1 MTFLILATMCFK
13 ISETP
18 FLSLLNL
25 CFYVLNKKSYMLRIF
40 VFVLFLL
47 SLSACKSQQTK
58 TKNVQI
64 AFIADAH
71 LQDIFAKFEDNNYQG
86 IQNPV
91 TGEYANIRTMN
102 AQLHSTRIFNENYFA
117 FLEALN
123 NIAKR
128 GIKQVVLPGDF
139 SDDGQPVHVRGL
151 RKILDEYSKKYG
163 MSFFVT
169 TGNHDTVKPF
179 AQEAVKTDFLGKE
192 GKEQIISSSKNNLTK
207 HENQLEPIITA
218 DIKNWG
224 YKETLNEMQA
234 FGFFPQKNYLYW
246 ETPFSD
252 YNYESYNFEKALA
265 ESDLAKRTYPVK
277 NTNLFLPDASYLVE
291 PIKGVWLLAIDANA
305 YVPNEKLSG
314 LPNDPHDFSGASVGY
329 NNVLIYKQHL
339 INWVKK
345 VAGEAKQKGKT
356 LIAFSHYPMI
366 DFNDDASPELKLL
379 FGSNK
384 LQLSRVPNEEVAQIF
399 ADAGIQVHFGG
410 HMHINDTGV
419 RTTSNKNTL
428 FNIQTPS
435 LAAYM
440 PAYKILTIHK
450 DAILEVQ
457 TVVIGKVAK
466 FNSLFPFYNEEYAHL
481 QNIKSNTIW
490 NKEILNTKD
499 YEDFTKWHLKEL
511 VRLRFLPEDF
521 PVEFSTS
528 LLKLSGADLLYINK
542 NNAEVDTQ
550 IKTNSLVVK
559 DFESWTG
566 FDMIFDFYRLK
577 NADELAIPEIG
588 SGRLKQYKMVCGQ
601 LEKSGN
607 EKLVLWAKIFLK
619 TMNGKPSNHFKI
631 NLKTNQIERINP

>member
-1 MTFLILATMCFK
+1 MSRTLVFILF
-13 ISETP
+13 
-18 FLSLLNL
+18 F
-25 CFYVLNKKSYMLRIF
+25 
-40 VFVLFLL
+40 L

-58 TKNVQI
+58 TKDVQI

-71 LQDIFAKFEDNNYQG
+71 LQDIFAKFEDNDYQG
-86 IQNPV
+86 IPNPV

-102 AQLHSTRIFNENYFA
+102 SQLHSTRIFNENYFA

-123 NIAKR
+123 DIAKR
-128 GIKQVVLPGDF
+128 GIKQVALPGDF

-151 RKILDEYSKKYG
+151 RKILNQYTDKYG

-169 TGNHDTVKPF
+169 TGNHDVVKPF
-179 AQEAVKTDFLGKE
+179 AQDAIKTDFLGKD
-192 GKEQIISSSKNNLTK
+192 GKEQIISSSKNNLPK

-224 YKETLNEMQA
+224 YKETINEMNA
-234 FGFFPQKNYLYW
+234 FGFFPNKNYLYW

-252 YNYESYNFEKALA
+252 YKYEDYSYEKALA
-265 ESDLAKRTYPVK
+265 ESDLEKRTYPVK

-291 PIKGVWLLAIDANA
+291 PVKGVWLLAIDANA

-314 LPNDPHDFSGASVGY
+314 LPNDPNDFSGANIGY
-329 NNVLIYKQHL
+329 NNVLIYKNHL
-339 INWVKK
+339 IEWIKK
-345 VAGEAKQKGKT
+345 VAAEAKQKGKT

-366 DFNDDASPELKLL
+366 DFNDDASPELKSL
-379 FGSNK
+379 FGPK
-384 LQLSRVPNEEVAQIF
+384 KMQLSRVPNEEVAQIF
-399 ADAGIQVHFGG
+399 ADAGVQVHFGG

-419 RTTSNKNTL
+419 RTTPKGNTL

-440 PAYKILTIHK
+440 PGYKILTIHP
-450 DAILEVQ
+450 DAVLEIE
-457 TVVIGKVAK
+457 TVVINKVSK
-466 FNSLFPFYNEEYAHL
+466 FNSLFPFYKQEYAHL
-481 QNIKSNTIW
+481 KQIKNPSVW

-499 YEDFTKWHLKEL
+499 YEEFTKWHLKEL

-521 PVEFSTS
+521 PLEFSAS
-528 LLKLSGADLLYINK
+528 LLKLSGVDLAYINK
-542 NNAEVDTQ
+542 NNAEVEAAM
-550 IKTNSLVVK
+550 KANYLKAK

-588 SGRLKQYKMVCGQ
+588 ANRLKQYKIVCAQ
-601 LEKSGN
+601 LEKSN
-607 EKLVLWAKIFLK
+607 DEKLVLWAKIFLK

-631 NLKTNQIERINP
+631 SLKTNHIQRIYP

>member
-1 MTFLILATMCFK
+1 
-13 ISETP
+13 
-18 FLSLLNL
+18 
-25 CFYVLNKKSYMLRIF
+25 MLRISICI
-40 VFVLFLL
+40 LL
-47 SLSACKSQQTK
+47 TLSSFACKSNK
-58 TKNVQI
+58 AERKASLKI

-71 LQDIFAKFEDNNYQG
+71 LQDIFAKFEDNNYKG

-123 NIAKR
+123 DISKR

-169 TGNHDTVKPF
+169 TGNHDVVKPF
-179 AQEAVKTDFLGKE
+179 AQEALKTDFLGKD
-192 GKEQIISSSKNNLTK
+192 GKEQIISSSKNNLPK
-207 HENQLEPIITA
+207 HENQLEPVITA

-265 ESDLAKRTYPVK
+265 ESDLEKRTYSVK

-291 PIKGVWLLAIDANA
+291 PVKGVWLLAIDANA

-314 LPNDPHDFSGASVGY
+314 LPNDPHDFSGASIGY
-329 NNVLIYKQHL
+329 NNVLIYKKHL
-339 INWVKK
+339 IDWVKK
-345 VAGEAKQKGKT
+345 VSTEAKQKGKT
-356 LIAFSHYPMI
+356 LIAFSHYPMV

-384 LQLSRVPNEEVAQIF
+384 MQLSRVPNEEVAQIF
-399 ADAGIQVHFGG
+399 ADAGIQIHFGG

-419 RTTSNKNTL
+419 RTTAKGNTL

-440 PAYKILTIHK
+440 PAYKILTIHPNTV
-450 DAILEVQ
+450 LEVE
-457 TVVIGKVAK
+457 TVVMDKVLN
-466 FNSLFPFYNEEYAHL
+466 FNSLFPFYNEEYTHL
-481 QNIKSNTIW
+481 QQIKSPSIW
-490 NKEILNTKD
+490 NREILNTKD
-499 YEDFTKWHLKEL
+499 YKDFTKWHLKEL

-521 PVEFSTS
+521 PLDISVS
-528 LLKLSGADLLYINK
+528 LLKLSGADLAYINK
-542 NNAEVDTQ
+542 NNAEVDAAF
-550 IKTNSLVVK
+550 KNNSLTIK

-588 SGRLKQYKMVCGQ
+588 TNRLKQYQIVCGQ
-601 LEKSGN
+601 LEKSSN
-607 EKLVLWAKIFLK
+607 EKLVLWGKIFLK
-619 TMNGKPSNHFKI
+619 TMNSKPSNHFKI
-631 NLKTNQIERINP
+631 DLKTNQIMRINP